1 MKTMKDI
8 YDLLK
13 KYGTFIYTGDRM
25 GDLILMEEEIRE
37 LYKAKALDTHDFQM
51 AIHLIRQEQIKL
63 ESNQN

>member
-13 KYGTFIYTGDRM
+13 RYGTFIYTGDRL
-25 GDLILMEEEIRE
+25 GDLILMEDEIRE
-37 LYKAKALDTHDFQM
+37 LYKARAIETLDFQM

-63 ESNQN
+63 ESKQN